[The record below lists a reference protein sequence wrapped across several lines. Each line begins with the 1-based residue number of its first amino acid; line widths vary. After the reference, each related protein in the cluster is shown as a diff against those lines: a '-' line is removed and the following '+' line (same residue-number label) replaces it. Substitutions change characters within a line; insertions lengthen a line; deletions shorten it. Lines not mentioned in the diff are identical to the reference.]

1 MDPVA
6 VLSLYDTLCAKN
18 HSEGIILGECFK
30 NALNFLYGK
39 FLSGFTAEAREYLVG
54 VVMVMIMTVAS
65 TLTMLVVVMVVMVLV
80 VVASALTVFVVI
92 VVVMLVTVASALTVL
107 IVIVVVML
115 VVVASALTVLIVIV
129 VVMLVVVA
137 SALTVLV
144 VVVVVML
151 VVVAS
156 ALTVLIVVVVVMIM
170 TVASALAMLIVIVVV
185 MLVTVASALAMLVV
199 VVVMMLVTVASALAM
214 LVVVVVMMLM
224 MLVLFLKLVKS
235 VLEGVLLLHSGKNIL
250 AVKLVPRSG
259 YDSRGSVVLS
269 DKLNGCLDLL
279 RLGKVGMRKND
290 GGSIGNLVVIELAKI
305 LHIHL
310 TLINVCNGGEAIE
323 LGIFSFHRLNSLDNV
338 GKLTYSAGLDDNAV
352 GVELVKHLNKRLGEI
367 TDERA
372 ADAAGIHLCN
382 FDTGILK
389 EASVNTDL
397 TEFVFYKH
405 KLLGAV
411 CLFDKLLYKS
421 GLTCSE
427 EA

>member
-1 MDPVA
+1 
-6 VLSLYDTLCAKN
+6 
-18 HSEGIILGECFK
+18 
-30 NALNFLYGK
+30 
-39 FLSGFTAEAREYLVG
+39 
-54 VVMVMIMTVAS
+54 
-65 TLTMLVVVMVVMVLV
+65 
-80 VVASALTVFVVI
+80 
-92 VVVMLVTVASALTVL
+92 
-107 IVIVVVML
+107 
-115 VVVASALTVLIVIV
+115 
-129 VVMLVVVA
+129 
-137 SALTVLV
+137 
-144 VVVVVML
+144 ML

-156 ALTVLIVVVVVMIM
+156 ALTVLIVVVVVM
-170 TVASALAMLIVIVVV
+170 
-185 MLVTVASALAMLVV
+185 LVTVASALTVLVV
-199 VVVMMLVTVASALAM
+199 VVVVMLVIVASAFAM
-214 LVVVVVMMLM
+214 LIVVMMVVMLVIVASAFAMLIVVVMMLM

-279 RLGKVGMRKND
+279 RLGKVSMRKND
-290 GGSIGNLVVIELAKI
+290 GGSIGDLVVIELAKI

-310 TLINVCNGGEAIE
+310 TLIYVCNGGEAIE

-338 GKLTYSAGLDDNAV
+338 GKLTYSAGLDDNAI

-382 FDTGILK
+382 FDTGVLK